1 MKVVSLSLDPKILD
15 PESVPSTRVSRYG
28 DIVEY
33 YSIIIPTPSTVT
45 IQLSDSVTVYGISGA
60 NKVIQLWKMYRK
72 VVELVHRGK
81 CDVITSQDTYFLGL
95 LGLFVARRYHLGL
108 EVQVLGIEKLTSFRK
123 RIAVYVL
130 KHASVV
136 RALSYRIK
144 ERVETEFGI
153 THGRMHVVPIYVDV
167 TKLGLQTR
175 TLDEHARVEFEKAVQ
190 TFDTQY
196 GTKVN
201 FLAVSRLVPIKRID
215 LMLSALQEVVV
226 QNTNVLLH
234 IVGDGPEK
242 KSLHEIVR
250 KLCLEKY
257 VIFHGYQSGH
267 ALGVLYAQCDC
278 FLLTSAYEGW
288 GMVVIEAATSGLPII
303 MTEVGC
309 AGEFIVH
316 DESGLIIPV
325 NDSDALAKAML
336 RILHDT
342 DLRTK
347 LSRGVIQRLSS
358 LPSFDAVLTQ
368 YKNNWERAQQ
378 YLL

>member
-15 PESVPSTRVSRYG
+15 PESVQSTRVSRYG

-33 YSIIIPTPSTVT
+33 YSILIPTQATVT
-45 IQLSDSVTVYGISGA
+45 VQLADSVTAYGISGK
-60 NKVIQLWKMYRK
+60 NKVVQLWKMYRK
-72 VVELVHRGK
+72 LTELVRAGK
-81 CDVITSQDTYFLGL
+81 CDVITSQDMYFLGL
-95 LGLFVARRYHLGL
+95 LGLFVARRYHRGL

-130 KHASVV
+130 NHASVV
-136 RALSYRIK
+136 RAPSDRIK
-144 ERVETEFGI
+144 ERVVSEFGI

-167 TKLGLQTR
+167 TKLGLHTI
-175 TLDEHARVEFEKAVQ
+175 TLNEEARNEFEKAVH
-190 TFDTQY
+190 TFHAQY
-196 GTKVN
+196 GTMVN

-215 LMLSALQEVVV
+215 LMLIAFHDVVAE
-226 QNTNVLLH
+226 NTNVRLH
-234 IVGDGPEK
+234 IAGDGPEQET
-242 KSLHEIVR
+242 LRELVE

-267 ALGVLYAQCDC
+267 ALGVLYTECDC
-278 FLLTSAYEGW
+278 FVLTSEYEGW
-288 GMVVIEAATSGLPII
+288 GMVIIEAATSGLPIL
-303 MTEVGC
+303 MTDVGC

-316 DESGLIIPV
+316 EESGLVIPV
-325 NDSDALAKAML
+325 NDSNALAKAML